1 MRGLPLL
8 LLLAL
13 LAGCASTD
21 RKGGYYK
28 DDGPDA
34 KPPSNLDS
42 IADAT
47 PRAEPLH
54 KWANRPYQA
63 MGKNYTPLTSVQP
76 FKQRGMASWYGKRF
90 HGQKTSSGEAYDM
103 YKMTAA
109 HPTLPIPSYARV
121 TRVSTGKSVVVRIN
135 DRGPFHASRVIDL
148 SYVAAYKLGY
158 IQAGAA
164 EVTIEAIVPGQVRAE
179 AR

>member
-1 MRGLPLL
+1 MKAVSLALA
-8 LLLAL
+8 LAL
-13 LAGCASTD
+13 LAGCASD

-28 DDGPDA
+28 DDGPEA

-47 PRAEPLH
+47 PRPEPLH

-63 MGKNYTPLTSVQP
+63 MGKNYTPLTSVQS
-76 FKQRGMASWYGKRF
+76 FKQRGLASWYGKKF
-90 HGQKTSSGEAYDM
+90 QGQKTSSGELYDM

-109 HPTLPIPSYARV
+109 HPTLPIPSYVRV
-121 TRVSTGKSVVVRIN
+121 TRVSNGRSVVVRVN
-135 DRGPFHASRVIDL
+135 DRGPFHGGRVIDL

-158 IQAGAA
+158 VQNGQA
-164 EVTIEAIVPGQVRAE
+164 EVTIEAIVPGQVRAD

>member
-1 MRGLPLL
+1 MKPLPGVLI
-8 LLLAL
+8 LAL

-21 RKGGYYK
+21 KKGGYYK
-28 DDGPDA
+28 DDGPEA
-34 KPPSNLDS
+34 KPPSNLDG

-54 KWANRPYQA
+54 KWANRPYSA
-63 MGKNYTPLTSVQP
+63 LGKNYTPLTAVQP

-90 HGQKTSSGEAYDM
+90 HGQKTSSGELYDM

-121 TRVSTGKSVVVRIN
+121 TRVANGKSVVVRIN
-135 DRGPFHASRVIDL
+135 DRGPFHGGRIIDL

-164 EVTIEAIVPGQVRAE
+164 EVTVEAVVPGQVRAD